1 MVHAA
6 RRAQLFREYTR
17 QVLAFRLGSG
27 QVAPS
32 AQLATS
38 AAPRTATDRAMRM
51 LTQTGRSRLL
61 VLGFGDGSLARELAA
76 PGVLLPGAEL
86 TVCDADPDRVRA
98 VLDTDPNGQPRLP
111 DWADPD
117 GRRHLLVDASPH
129 ALFLLLALS
138 GYGTDTAVIMQN
150 PAAHQSPGPSSN
162 ALRDLRRLLASARR
176 QPIPEKPAPA
186 PPVLAAILHP
196 QEPAL
201 DEFFAQTPEWA
212 RQWVVTW
219 DAPEIPEEAA
229 RLADAHSCAPIR
241 HIARPLNGDFAAQRN
256 ACLDAVDGGHVLFL
270 DGDER
275 LDAASWALIPRLAAM
290 DIAGWHLPR
299 RTLYP
304 DADHCKIGYGLW
316 PDMQLRLLRVDPGVR
331 FERPV
336 HERAAGLTG
345 PTAIAPAVS
354 IIHLSRLLKSPELLS
369 AKLAVFDRA
378 GSGVR
383 HRLAEEYPT
392 LSCSLLD
399 DIAASWHDAVLVLG
413 SDHA

>member
-27 QVAPS
+27 QNAPTGGQ
-32 AQLATS
+32 AV
-38 AAPRTATDRAMRM
+38 TATAPQTAAERAVRM

-61 VLGFGDGSLARELAA
+61 VLGLSDGSLAQELAA
-76 PGVLLPGAEL
+76 PGVLPPDVEF
-86 TVCDADPDRVRA
+86 TVCDADPDNVRD
-98 VLDTDPNGQPRLP
+98 VLETDPDGQPLLP
-111 DWADPD
+111 GWADPES
-117 GRRHLLVDASPH
+117 RRHLLVDASPH

-150 PAAHQSPGPSSN
+150 PTAPASD
-162 ALRDLRRLLASARR
+162 ALRDLRRLLASAQRH
-176 QPIPEKPAPA
+176 PIPDTAASA

-201 DEFFAQTPEWA
+201 DEFFAQTPAWA

-219 DAPEIPEEAA
+219 DSPTVPEEAA
-229 RLADAHSCAPIR
+229 RLADAHSPAPIR

-275 LDAASWALIPRLAAM
+275 FDAASWALIPRLAAM
-290 DIAGWHLPR
+290 DISGWRLPR
-299 RTLYP
+299 RTFYP

-316 PDMQLRLLRVDPGVR
+316 PDMQLRLLRADPGVH

-354 IIHLSRLLKSPELLS
+354 IIHLSRLLKSPELLN

-383 HRLAEEYPT
+383 HRLAEEYPS
-392 LSCSLLD
+392 LYCSLLD

-413 SDHA
+413 PDRA